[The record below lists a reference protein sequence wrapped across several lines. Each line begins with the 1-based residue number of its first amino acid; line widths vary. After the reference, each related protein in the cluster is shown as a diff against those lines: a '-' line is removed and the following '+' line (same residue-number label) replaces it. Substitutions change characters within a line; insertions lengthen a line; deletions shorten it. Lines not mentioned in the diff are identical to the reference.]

1 MTKSSV
7 YRAQVKLYN
16 AAKVIPRRQGGRTS
30 GLACL
35 SLATARPR
43 PRDLHRP
50 QCAVTSSVDAS
61 AFYLDPISLNSN
73 WDSFPGYTSSSLQH
87 SYAST
92 PVASTYSYIH
102 TCCYRSRYTPM
113 AWYGMLMLHN
123 PFNHIQYSFMPNN
136 FSIWWFPFYLL
147 MKVSLS

>member
-7 YRAQVKLYN
+7 HRAQVKLYS
-16 AAKVIPRRQGGRTS
+16 AAKVIPRRQGGRTD
-30 GLACL
+30 GPACL

-73 WDSFPGYTSSSLQH
+73 
-87 SYAST
+87 
-92 PVASTYSYIH
+92 
-102 TCCYRSRYTPM
+102 
-113 AWYGMLMLHN
+113 
-123 PFNHIQYSFMPNN
+123 
-136 FSIWWFPFYLL
+136 
-147 MKVSLS
+147 